1 MAEAVTPARQKAP
14 IASRLQSP
22 TSPFFLGSND
32 DQLERAQARAAR
44 SAAIRRKSVAPP
56 PRPPS
61 NASPDLF
68 SKDQIV
74 ELFQNCIKL
83 ASENVID
90 FIPTSH
96 LSSFEFSS
104 SFFNFLSLFFG
115 SVFGVQKINQKNT
128 WDLRLIDHLSEI
140 IRVEDDDAE
149 TNFQKVF
156 VMWI

>member
-44 SAAIRRKSVAPP
+44 SAAIRRKSAAPP

-61 NASPDLF
+61 NNSPDLF

-96 LSSFEFSS
+96 LSSFQFSS
-104 SFFNFLSLFFG
+104 SFIFFFNFLSFFLVLFLG
-115 SVFGVQKINQKNT
+115 CRK
-128 WDLRLIDHLSEI
+128 
-140 IRVEDDDAE
+140 
-149 TNFQKVF
+149 
-156 VMWI
+156 